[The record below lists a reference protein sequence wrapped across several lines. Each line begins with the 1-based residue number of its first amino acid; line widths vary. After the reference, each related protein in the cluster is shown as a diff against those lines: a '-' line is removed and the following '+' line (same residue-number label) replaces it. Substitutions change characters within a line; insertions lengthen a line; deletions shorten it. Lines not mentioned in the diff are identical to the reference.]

1 MPRRAVIGLNGLSP
15 GGTKRE
21 SLGCRIVSVMFLLT
35 WGDNGMA
42 VRFLVTAAGL
52 TLAAVSFT
60 APASAAGVDRTT
72 GLNDTPTSWARMT
85 RHRSKMGRR
94 IHRNRGAGTAS
105 ASAPN
110 GRGYGMGPTGQ
121 PSGVK

>member
-1 MPRRAVIGLNGLSP
+1 MAIR
-15 GGTKRE
+15 
-21 SLGCRIVSVMFLLT
+21 FL
-35 WGDNGMA
+35 GMA
-42 VRFLVTAAGL
+42 AAL
-52 TLAAVSFT
+52 TLAAISFT
-60 APASAAGVDRTT
+60 APASAAGVDRAV
-72 GLNDTPTSWARMT
+72 GLNDTPTTWVRMT

-94 IHRNRGAGTAS
+94 VDRNKGAGTAS

>member
-1 MPRRAVIGLNGLSP
+1 
-15 GGTKRE
+15 
-21 SLGCRIVSVMFLLT
+21 
-35 WGDNGMA
+35 MA
-42 VRFLVTAAGL
+42 VRFLGMTVGF
-52 TLAAVSFT
+52 TLAAISFT
-60 APASAAGVDRTT
+60 APASAAGVARAA

-85 RHRSKMGRR
+85 RHRSTMGRR
-94 IHRNRGAGTAS
+94 IYRNKGAGTAS